1 MKGDNHMKEEII
13 NNGRICPL
21 CGKTYYEPPA
31 LSRTDNKTLICSDCS
46 VKEALSSLG
55 VDEEEQNKILDTIH
69 RYSHKME
76 D

>member
-1 MKGDNHMKEEII
+1 MKNGIIRGD
-13 NNGRICPL
+13 RICPI

-31 LSRTDNKTLICSDCS
+31 LSRTDNETLICSDCS
-46 VKEALSSLG
+46 VMEALSSLG
-55 VDEEEQNKILDTIH
+55 IKEEEQNKILETIH

>member
-1 MKGDNHMKEEII
+1 MKDEFID
-13 NNGRICPL
+13 NGRICPL

-46 VKEALSSLG
+46 VKEALS
-55 VDEEEQNKILDTIH
+55 QNKILDTIH

>member
-1 MKGDNHMKEEII
+1 MKSDITT
-13 NNGRICPL
+13 NGKKCPL
-21 CGKTYYEPPA
+21 CQKIYYEPFA
-31 LSRTDNKTLICSDCS
+31 LSRTDNKSEICGDCS

-55 VDEEEQNKILDTIH
+55 VDEEEQNKILETIH

>member
-1 MKGDNHMKEEII
+1 MKSDIRM
-13 NNGRICPL
+13 NGRICPL

-31 LSRTDNKTLICSDCS
+31 LSRTDNKSEICTD
-46 VKEALSSLG
+46 SLG
-55 VDEEEQNKILDTIH
+55 IDEEEQNKILETIH

>member
-1 MKGDNHMKEEII
+1 MKDEII
-13 NNGRICPL
+13 DNGRICPL

-31 LSRTDNKTLICSDCS
+31 LSRT
-46 VKEALSSLG
+46 EALSSLG
-55 VDEEEQNKILDTIH
+55 IDEEEQNKILDTIH

>member
-1 MKGDNHMKEEII
+1 MKEEII

-31 LSRTDNKTLICSDCS
+31 LSRTDNKSPICPDCGCRQALI
-46 VKEALSSLG
+46 SLG
-55 VDEEEQNKILDTIH
+55 IDEEEQNKILDTIH